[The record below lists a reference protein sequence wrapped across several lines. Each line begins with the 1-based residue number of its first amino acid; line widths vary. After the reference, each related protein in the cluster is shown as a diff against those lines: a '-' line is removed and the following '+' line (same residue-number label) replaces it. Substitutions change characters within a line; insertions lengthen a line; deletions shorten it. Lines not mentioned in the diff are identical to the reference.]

1 MNAISFD
8 QNGFA
13 VVPDVIDAELCAT
26 LRSLSDEWSRAGA
39 GTRSLLASDA
49 DDGPVRCLARR
60 LMGHP
65 VVSGCLPSDPVAV
78 QCTFFRKVGGQ
89 LARGG
94 ANWFVPWHQDGSLP
108 CRPGV
113 GRVEVSRWSIKE
125 GEAFVAAP
133 AEVLETVVAVRVHL
147 DDSRE
152 DNGPLLVWPGSHRA
166 GLLRESELDERSKS
180 EPRVA
185 CTVPAGG
192 AIVMRP
198 LLVHSSRRSQTNA
211 PRRVLH
217 FLFGPTKP
225 PWGLQWNVAVGGGSL
240 ARVPSEST

>member
-78 QCTFFRKVGGQ
+78 QCTFFGRLADSLPEAGRIGSSPGIRTAVCHVDRVSDASRFRGGR
-89 LARGG
+89 LKKGKRLSRHRPKFSKRSWPCVCIWTTAARTTAPCWCGPVRTARGCCASPSWTNG
-94 ANWFVPWHQDGSLP
+94 ARASRVWPAR
-108 CRPGV
+108 CRPG
-113 GRVEVSRWSIKE
+113 
-125 GEAFVAAP
+125 
-133 AEVLETVVAVRVHL
+133 
-147 DDSRE
+147 
-152 DNGPLLVWPGSHRA
+152 
-166 GLLRESELDERSKS
+166 ERS
-180 EPRVA
+180 
-185 CTVPAGG
+185 
-192 AIVMRP
+192 
-198 LLVHSSRRSQTNA
+198 
-211 PRRVLH
+211 
-217 FLFGPTKP
+217 
-225 PWGLQWNVAVGGGSL
+225 
-240 ARVPSEST
+240 